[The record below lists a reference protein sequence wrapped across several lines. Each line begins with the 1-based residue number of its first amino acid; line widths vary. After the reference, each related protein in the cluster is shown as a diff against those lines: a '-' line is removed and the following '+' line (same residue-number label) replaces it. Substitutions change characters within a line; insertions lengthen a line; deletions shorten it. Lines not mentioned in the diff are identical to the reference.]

1 MIKADYWNIKPHTER
16 KLEILDKYLNAWCD
30 ILFRL
35 YQKNPNWTSWQTPY
49 FIDCFSGR
57 GMYHKDGILDSV
69 NGSPIIAIE
78 KMIQKKEEFE
88 KKHNIKVF
96 PKVRLIEYNV
106 DSAKELECFVTP
118 YKDKID
124 IKVFHGDF
132 NDKIGEI
139 IKETDYSPAFF
150 FVDAGGIKELKKESV
165 EKIVTKKGA
174 RDILLNYVV
183 DGQIRI
189 GGLAQS
195 IFDGTYKGKQITGA
209 FKTIERL
216 EDFTGMEIS
225 KFLEETNNDYKDAL
239 KHYVENVLH
248 ANNNLR
254 QEKDKLQTIVYDMKD
269 TKRQKLVYYLLFS
282 SRKTVATDV
291 MKSIFKESKKSESN
305 QTTMF
310 DPEILQ
316 INKK

>member
-1 MIKADYWNIKPHTER
+1 MIKSDYWNIKPHTER
-16 KLEILDKYLNAWCD
+16 KLEILGKYLNAWCD
-30 ILFRL
+30 ILFSL
-35 YQKNPNWTSWQTPY
+35 YQKNQNWTAWQTPF

-57 GMYHKDGILDSV
+57 GMYHKNNAPNSV
-69 NGSPIIAIE
+69 KGSPIIAIE
-78 KMIQKKEEFE
+78 KLIEKKDEFE
-88 KKHNIKVF
+88 SKYGVKIF
-96 PKVRLIEYNV
+96 PKVRLIEYV
-106 DSAKELECFVTP
+106 EDYAKELEAFVAL
-118 YKDKID
+118 YNAKID
-124 IKVFHGDF
+124 IQVLVGDF
-132 NDKIGEI
+132 NDKIGGVI
-139 IKETDYSPAFF
+139 TETNYSPAFF

-165 EKIVTKKGA
+165 EKIVKKKGA

-195 IFDGTYKGKQITGA
+195 IFDGTYKGKQTAGA

-225 KFLEETNNDYKDAL
+225 KFLDETNNDYRDAL
-239 KHYVENVLH
+239 HSYVQNVLH

-254 QEKDKLQTIVYDMKD
+254 QDKDKLQTIVYDMKD

-282 SRKTVATDV
+282 SRKTVATDI
-291 MKSIFKESKKSESN
+291 MKSIFKESKKSETG

-310 DPEILQ
+310 DPEIQQ
-316 INKK
+316 INK